1 MSSDF
6 VDIRILDNFY
16 QTSSF
21 YPMPVVL
28 VSTVA
33 ETGQTNLGP
42 YSLCFP
48 YGIAGE
54 HSMMLISRGSSNTA
68 QNIERTG
75 VCAINFVSD
84 SKKFMRNCVTL
95 GYPGETTEEKMA
107 NSVFALQPSARR
119 ESEREPG
126 VQYPDIVQEAVQVF
140 ECTLDRRFPH
150 KTEDTTKEQE
160 YRFVLRLDK
169 ILLKPQ
175 WRDALLMGK
184 GFPKLPIDYG
194 YRNNTRFWFSRH
206 SRPYAVPIPKSKG
219 VSLDT
224 VQYAAQRYDP
234 EVSWQDE
241 ACAKMVKVPRIFLN
255 QAVAACVEAAKE
267 EGVTEITPEFVEKI
281 RDKRNKE
288 RGG

>member
-54 HSMMLISRGSSNTA
+54 HSMMLISRGSSNT
-68 QNIERTG
+68 
-75 VCAINFVSD
+75 D

-95 GYPGETTEEKMA
+95 GYPGETTEQKMA
-107 NSVFALQPSARR
+107 NSVFTLLPSARR
-119 ESEREPG
+119 ESEREPD
-126 VQYPDIVQEAVQVF
+126 VQYPGIVQEAVQVF

-150 KTEDTTKEQE
+150 KAEDATPDQE

-184 GFPKLPIDYG
+184 GFPKLPID
-194 YRNNTRFWFSRH
+194 
-206 SRPYAVPIPKSKG
+206 
-219 VSLDT
+219 
-224 VQYAAQRYDP
+224 
-234 EVSWQDE
+234 
-241 ACAKMVKVPRIFLN
+241 
-255 QAVAACVEAAKE
+255 
-267 EGVTEITPEFVEKI
+267 
-281 RDKRNKE
+281 
-288 RGG
+288 